1 MKMRNRAILFGMSA
15 LALAGCAAMD
25 AGDSSDARA
34 KAVALME
41 KDFKT
46 RGQANVERIKQD
58 DLQALCTRYAGGDVP
73 ADAAKRV
80 EAAQL
85 ATVKYPVDGH
95 YLGDWKAGEKIA
107 QTGTGKQWSDDPKM
121 PGGGNCYACHEL
133 SPKELSFGTIGPSL
147 RGYGRAR
154 GNSVD
159 MLRYTYAKVYN
170 PDAFNACSSMPRFGH
185 QGILSEQQI
194 KDVVALLM
202 DPASPVNQ

>member
-1 MKMRNRAILFGMSA
+1 MSA

-73 ADAAKRV
+73 ADAANRV